1 MSEAFTTSTA
11 RNIFYGGTLFF
22 LLVFLALTYQTEQSI
37 PSRDKRE
44 MLSDPRVA
52 AGKKIWETH
61 NCIGCHTLLGEGA
74 YFAPELGNVVKR
86 LGSEEAVKAFIQ
98 SRPVE
103 RHPGAAQHAAVQ
115 FHGRATRRDRR
126 VPELRVANQ
135 HRQVAAQHSGL
146 IRTDQ
151 EITMQYKS
159 QAVAKPY
166 FIAAIALF
174 VAQILF
180 GLIMGLQYVMG
191 DFLFPEIPF
200 NVARMVHTNAL
211 IVWLLMGFMGAAYYL
226 IPEEA
231 ETELFSPKLAIALFW
246 IFLVAA
252 GLTVVGYLTVPY
264 ATLAKMTGNDLLPTM
279 GREFLE
285 QPLITKVGI
294 VVVALAFL
302 FNITMTVLKGRKT
315 SIATVLLIGLWGLA
329 IMFLFSFVNPDNI
342 VRDKFYWWWVVHLW
356 VEGVWE
362 LILGAILAFV
372 LIKVTGVDREIIE
385 KWLYVIVTLTL
396 ISGILGTGHHYYWI
410 GTPEY
415 WQLIGSIFSALEPI
429 PFFGMTLFAFNMVN
443 RRRREHPNKAA
454 TLWALGTG
462 VMAFL
467 GAGVWGFLHT
477 LSPVNYYTHGT
488 QITAAHGHMA
498 FYGAYVM
505 AVLTIISYAM
515 PIMRGRAAN
524 SNKAQVV
531 EMWAFWLMTVSIVFI
546 TLFLTAAGILQV
558 WLQRVSDS
566 PLPFMV
572 AQDQI
577 SLFYWMR
584 EWSGVVF
591 LIGLCIYIWSFFIP
605 GEEKAKA

>member
-1 MSEAFTTSTA
+1 
-11 RNIFYGGTLFF
+11 
-22 LLVFLALTYQTEQSI
+22 
-37 PSRDKRE
+37 
-44 MLSDPRVA
+44 
-52 AGKKIWETH
+52 
-61 NCIGCHTLLGEGA
+61 
-74 YFAPELGNVVKR
+74 
-86 LGSEEAVKAFIQ
+86 
-98 SRPVE
+98 
-103 RHPGAAQHAAVQ
+103 
-115 FHGRATRRDRR
+115 
-126 VPELRVANQ
+126 
-135 HRQVAAQHSGL
+135 
-146 IRTDQ
+146 
-151 EITMQYKS
+151 MQYKS

-191 DFLFPEIPF
+191 DFLFPAIPF

-285 QPLITKVGI
+285 QPLITKLGI

-302 FNITMTVLKGRKT
+302 FNISMTVLKGRKT

-329 IMFLFSFVNPDNI
+329 IMFLFSFVNPHNI

-372 LIKVTGVDREIIE
+372 LIKVTGVDREVIE

-410 GTPEY
+410 GTPES

-443 RRRREHPNKAA
+443 RRRREHPNKVA

-515 PIMRGRAAN
+515 PLMRGRAAN

-546 TLFLTAAGILQV
+546 TLFLTGAGILQV

-572 AQDQI
+572 TQDQI
-577 SLFYWMR
+577 ALFYWMR
-584 EWSGVVF
+584 EWSGVAF
-591 LIGLCIYIWSFFIP
+591 LVGLIVYIWSFFIP